1 MNTLKTTMSKIAQI
15 EQPVKT
21 DLAKHEVELGSFD
34 DFKKAQSAAQNMY
47 GNAVGRAL
55 DMEKGFDSVLS
66 DLKMAKQA
74 ADRAMGVSDKFEQGI
89 KTLGIDLP
97 PMYTASKQRLLDDSK
112 RIDKAINT
120 LNKIK
125 SELRF

>member
-1 MNTLKTTMSKIAQI
+1 MNTRKTIYDKLFTEKV
-15 EQPVKT
+15 E
-21 DLAKHEVELGSFD
+21 LAKHEVELGSFD

-55 DMEKGFDSVLS
+55 DMQKGFDSVLS
-66 DLKMAKQA
+66 DLKMARQA
-74 ADRAMGVSDKFEQGI
+74 ADRAMVVSDKFEQGV
-89 KTLGIDLP
+89 KALGIELP
-97 PMYTASKQRLLDDSK
+97 PMYASDKQRLLDDSK
-112 RIDKAINT
+112 RIDKAVNT

>member
-1 MNTLKTTMSKIAQI
+1 MFYAAIIFKNAEIYCTLRTK
-15 EQPVKT
+15 
-21 DLAKHEVELGSFD
+21 
-34 DFKKAQSAAQNMY
+34 Y
-47 GNAVGRAL
+47 AL
-55 DMEKGFDSVLS
+55 FHTIK
-66 DLKMAKQA
+66 
-74 ADRAMGVSDKFEQGI
+74 I

>member
-1 MNTLKTTMSKIAQI
+1 MNTRKTVYNKLFKEETK
-15 EQPVKT
+15 
-21 DLAKHEVELGSFD
+21 LATHEVELGSFD
-34 DFKKAQSAAQNMY
+34 DFIKAQSATQNMY
-47 GNAVGRAL
+47 GNAVSKAL
-55 DMEKGFDSVLS
+55 DMGKGFDSVLS

-74 ADRAMGVSDKFEQGI
+74 ADRAIAVSNKFEQGV

-97 PMYTASKQRLLDDSK
+97 PMYASSKERLLDDSK
-112 RIDKAINT
+112 RIDKAVNT